1 MNPPSLSGSL
11 VDSYSSKLYNK
22 DLGPLAKAGSGGE
35 LLASQHW
42 SWYNIFAFWMADI
55 HSVGGY
61 VFAASL
67 FALGLTGWQVL
78 LCLLL
83 GISIVQVFANL
94 LGKAGQ
100 NAGVPYAVISR
111 LAFGVFGAN
120 IAAII
125 RGLIAVVW
133 YGIQTYLASSALTI
147 VLIKF
152 FPNLAGLQ
160 ATHFMGLDGLG
171 WISFLIVWALQA
183 VVFLQ
188 GMESIKRF
196 IDWAGPAV
204 YAVMLILAAWIV
216 YSAGISNISLDLS
229 KTHLHGGAVLWQMI
243 LAIALVASYFAGP
256 TLNFADFSRY
266 CRTYKD
272 VKKGNF
278 WGLPVNFLFFS
289 IITVVV
295 VSGTLPVF
303 GQMITDPIETVGKIN
318 STTAVLLGAF
328 TFVTATIGINIVANF
343 VSPAFDFSN
352 VAPSKVTF
360 QVGGM
365 IAAIGSVFIMPWN
378 LFHNPAAIHYT
389 VNMLAGAIG
398 PLYGILLSDYYL
410 IKKQDVNV
418 ADLFSDQP
426 NGAYWYKNGFNPV
439 AVISIILATII
450 SIGSNFINQ
459 DIATFSL
466 FIGGA
471 MGAVFYVAFTK
482 MKLF

>member
-1 MNPPSLSGSL
+1 MTPPPLSGVVSG
-11 VDSYSSKLYNK
+11 SYSDKLYNK
-22 DLGPLAKAGSGGE
+22 DLGPLAKAGTGGD
-35 LLASQHW
+35 LLTTQHW

-78 LCLLL
+78 VCLLL
-83 GISIVQVFANL
+83 GISIVQLFANL

-100 NAGVPYAVISR
+100 EAGVPYAVISR

-147 VLIKF
+147 VLLKF
-152 FPNLAGLQ
+152 SPSLSAWQ
-160 ATHFMGLDGLG
+160 STHIMGLDGLA
-171 WISFLIVWALQA
+171 WVSFLIVWALQA
-183 VVFLQ
+183 IVFLR

-204 YAVMLILAAWIV
+204 YAVMLLLAAWIV

-272 VKKGNF
+272 VEKGNF

-295 VSGTLPVF
+295 VSGTLPIF

-318 STTAVLLGAF
+318 NTAAILLGAF

-352 VAPSKVTF
+352 ISPSKITF
-360 QVGGM
+360 KVGGM
-365 IAAIGSVFIMPWN
+365 IAAIGSVFITPWN
-378 LFHNPAAIHYT
+378 LFHDPAAIHYT

-410 IKKQDVNV
+410 IKKQSVNIS
-418 ADLFSDQP
+418 DLFSVQP
-426 NGAYWYKNGFNPV
+426 GGAYWYKNGFNPV
-439 AVISIILATII
+439 AVVSIVLATFI

-466 FIGGA
+466 FIGGI

-482 MKLF
+482 MKVF